1 MASYFIYD
9 SINQYRSD
17 NTVSDGTFGS
27 GFSASS
33 TAGDAVTNF
42 GRVSDQNIG
51 TVISAVAANDA
62 IAYTLGTAATAN
74 AIAVYFTG
82 DDGVVANGD
91 EMTVRAGNAVNAL
104 TSAGKSFASNNGGWS
119 VSNVHDSGNYTD
131 VGSFSIWCVEFNEAL
146 TNISEILIGRKLDFE
161 VEPDVNIQSSINYEN
176 EVQRSLGGVEYAI
189 NINEGQEVHTISF
202 QNVSSTFKT
211 NLITMQDALKGEAK
225 KFVWYDGSSFHW
237 VRLDKPMTFTE
248 IADGRFSTQ
257 IVLRQQIQ

>member
-17 NTVSDGTFGS
+17 NTISEGTFGS
-27 GFSASS
+27 GFSASDS
-33 TAGDAVTNF
+33 LTNHK
-42 GRVSDQNIG
+42 RVSDQNIG
-51 TVISAVAANDA
+51 IVISGVNANDA

-82 DDGVVANGD
+82 DDGVTANGD
-91 EMTVRAGNAVNAL
+91 EMTIRAGNTVNAL
-104 TSAGKSFASNNGGWS
+104 TAAGKSFASTHSGWS

-131 VGSFSIWCVEFNEAL
+131 VGNYSIWCVEFNEAL

-161 VEPDVNIQSSINYEN
+161 IEPDVNVQSSINYEN

-189 NINEGQEVHTISF
+189 NVNPGQEVFTISF
-202 QNVSSTFKT
+202 QNISSTFKSDLT
-211 NLITMQDALKGEAK
+211 TMQDAIKGEAK
-225 KFVWYDGSSFHW
+225 KFVWYDGSSFNW

-257 IVLRQQIQ
+257 LVLRQQIQ